1 MNPQSR
7 LPHALALPDALPA
20 TSDFV
25 DGAWQP
31 CDVRLGFDLE
41 NPDTGER
48 LRPAFGSAADRIET
62 ALTAATALHSAG
74 AWRGLPYEDRARAL
88 ESAAAAVERAADQI
102 VATEAFATGVPLTQ
116 TSGLGVILAGAFRI
130 AAAQLRG
137 GLLRRAAPGHGRHP
151 VLVRHEALGP
161 ALCVLPYNAPAP
173 MAAHKAASAL
183 AAGCPVV
190 IKAPELVPYGTQLL
204 VEAAALGLAAS
215 GAPAAVLQLL
225 HGDAATGAG
234 LVADERIR
242 VVSFT
247 GGTEAGR
254 KIGAVC
260 GPALKPVQLE
270 LGGNNP
276 LLVLPGADPAVAG
289 RMAAELLTTLNG
301 QWCRALGR
309 LILPA
314 DLASEVLDATGR
326 ELATLRAG
334 GPLSPETTYGPLAH
348 SRHHAALTAGVRA
361 LTSAGAKAAT
371 WTEVPTR
378 GSHFAPLLITG
389 APESATRRELFGP
402 VAAVH
407 TYEGMEEALYLAN
420 STGYGLEGYVC
431 AADPDDGLR
440 AAARIVAGEVK
451 VNGSSVMSL
460 HTDTPRPAW
469 GASGLVDEGSAETLL
484 HFTGTRVTGVEAGFA
499 LHTAHRNREDG

>member
-1 MNPQSR
+1 MTPR
-7 LPHALALPDALPA
+7 PRLPDAFDLPADLPA

-25 DGAWQP
+25 DGRWQP
-31 CDVRLGFDLE
+31 CEMRLGFDLE
-41 NPDTGER
+41 DPDTGER
-48 LRPAFGSAADRIET
+48 VRPAFGSAAGRVED
-62 ALTAATALHSAG
+62 ALTAAAALHGSG
-74 AWRGLPYEDRARAL
+74 AWSRLPDEDRAHVL
-88 ESAAAAVERAADQI
+88 ESAAASVERATEHI
-102 VATEAFATGVPLTQ
+102 VAAEAFATGVPLAQ
-116 TSGLGVILAGAFRI
+116 TAGLGVILAGAFRI
-130 AAAQLRG
+130 AAAQLRS
-137 GLLRRAAPGHGRHP
+137 GLLRRRVTGHGGRP
-151 VLVRHEALGP
+151 VLVRRAALGP

-190 IKAPELVPYGTQLL
+190 VKAPELAPYGTQLL
-204 VEAAALGLAAS
+204 VEAAARGLTAA
-215 GAPAAVLQLL
+215 GAPAGVLQLL
-225 HGDAATGAG
+225 HGDAGTGAR

-254 KIGAVC
+254 EIGAVC
-260 GPALKPVQLE
+260 GRALKPVQLE

-309 LILPA
+309 LLLPA
-314 DLASEVLDATGR
+314 ELAPEVLDATGR
-326 ELATLRAG
+326 ELAALRAG
-334 GPLSPETTYGPLAH
+334 GPLAPGTDYGPLAH
-348 SRHHAALTAGVRA
+348 SRHHAALTAQVEV
-361 LTSAGAKAAT
+361 LTSAGAKAHT
-371 WTEVPTR
+371 WTGVPAR

-389 APESATRRELFGP
+389 APEEATRRELFGP

-407 TYEGMEEALYLAN
+407 TYEREEEALRLAN

-440 AAARIVAGEVK
+440 VAGRIAAGEVK

-469 GASGLVDEGSAETLL
+469 GASGLVDEGSTETLL
-484 HFTGTRVTGVEAGFA
+484 HFAGNRVTGVEAGFA
-499 LHTAHRNREDG
+499 LHTAHRREGGR